1 MVGILF
7 GCVVK
12 TRLREH
18 GLTFFKA
25 NGANLRPVIYSVVR
39 SAKIEAPAER
49 FPKFLIK
56 GHMHQLAR
64 SVQQNL
70 MMFKVRMTH

>member
-25 NGANLRPVIYSVVR
+25 NGSESWEVGES
-39 SAKIEAPAER
+39 PAR
-49 FPKFLIK
+49 DLLSGQI
-56 GHMHQLAR
+56 R
-64 SVQQNL
+64 
-70 MMFKVRMTH
+70 